1 MDFLKEKEIG
11 RLDNSIKDLKIQI
24 FGDRRGFKKTLNEI
38 LNIIKPK
45 VLLEQKKHGQN
56 KLRNKDFGI
65 KER

>member
-1 MDFLKEKEIG
+1 MDFLKEKEIE
-11 RLDNSIKDLKIQI
+11 RLDNSIRDLKSQI
-24 FGDRRGFKKTLNEI
+24 FGDSKGFKKTLGEI

-45 VLLEQKKHGQN
+45 LLMEQKKHEQN